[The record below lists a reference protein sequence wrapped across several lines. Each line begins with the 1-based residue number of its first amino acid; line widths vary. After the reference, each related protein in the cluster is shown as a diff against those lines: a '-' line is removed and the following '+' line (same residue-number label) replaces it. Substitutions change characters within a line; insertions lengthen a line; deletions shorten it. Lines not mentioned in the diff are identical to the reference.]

1 MARSDRTNQKGP
13 SDESERRFQG
23 ISRKIL
29 SEQEREREWAAKK
42 IHDNIIQILAAI
54 KLSTA
59 MALQELEKGH
69 PGRVKRS
76 LENSISMIQ
85 NAIEET
91 RRIHAELRPSALDG
105 LGILA
110 AIRGFCRE
118 FQENYPAIRLHK
130 RMEVEES
137 EVPLPLKIVIYRIV
151 QEAAANMERH
161 SSACDGE
168 ISLVHMGKK
177 LELAIRDHGRGFDL
191 AKVFN
196 RRDPPPTGFGLAVM
210 KERTELSGGVL
221 SVESTVGKGTT
232 VRAVWPLRRPDPT

>member
-1 MARSDRTNQKGP
+1 VPYGAPGRRRGNPYQLWRLSNGGRRTTLFDRGKHAGGGDQIMARSDRTNQKGP

-151 QEAAANMERH
+151 QKFRW
-161 SSACDGE
+161 CIG
-168 ISLVHMGKK
+168 GK
-177 LELAIRDHGRGFDL
+177 
-191 AKVFN
+191 N
-196 RRDPPPTGFGLAVM
+196 WN
-210 KERTELSGGVL
+210 
-221 SVESTVGKGTT
+221 
-232 VRAVWPLRRPDPT
+232 WP

>member
-1 MARSDRTNQKGP
+1 MARLDRTNQRGP
-13 SDESERRFQG
+13 SDESERRFQD
-23 ISRKIL
+23 ISRKML
-29 SEQEREREWAAKK
+29 SAQEREREWAARK

-59 MALQELEKGH
+59 MALQELEGP
-69 PGRVKRS
+69 PGRVRRS
-76 LENSISMIQ
+76 LENCISMIQ

-91 RRIHAELRPSALDG
+91 RRIHAELRPSTLDD
-105 LGILA
+105 LGILPT
-110 AIRGFCRE
+110 IRGFCRE
-118 FQENYPAIRLHK
+118 FRKDYPATRLHE

-137 EVPLPLKIVIYRIV
+137 EVPLPLKIVIYRII
-151 QEAAANMERH
+151 QEAADNMARH

-168 ISLVHMGKK
+168 ISMVHSGKK
-177 LELAIRDHGRGFDL
+177 LELAIRDNGRGFDL

-210 KERTELSGGVL
+210 KERTEVSGGVL

-232 VRAVWPLRRPDPT
+232 VRAVWTLHRPDPT